1 MNEIIIN
8 IISVV
13 VTSIVLPLIS
23 IAGAKLIQF
32 INSKI
37 KNNKAADL
45 LTTATTI
52 VINSVRSVFQTYV
65 EALKKEGSFNKDAQI
80 IALNKAKDI
89 ALTQMTDEVKNYL
102 VTTYGSL
109 DSWLDTNIEA
119 TINILKNKQHKPLGT
134 NQSWRSFL

>member
-52 VINSVRSVFQTYV
+52 VINAVRSVFQTYV

-89 ALTQMTDEVKNYL
+89 VLTQMTDEVKNYL

-119 TINILKNKQHKPLGT
+119 TINILKNK
-134 NQSWRSFL
+134 S

>member
-52 VINSVRSVFQTYV
+52 VINAVRSVFQTYV

-89 ALTQMTDEVKNYL
+89 ALTQMTDEVKDYL
-102 VTTYGSL
+102 VTTYVSL

-119 TINILKNKQHKPLGT
+119 TINILKNK
-134 NQSWRSFL
+134 S